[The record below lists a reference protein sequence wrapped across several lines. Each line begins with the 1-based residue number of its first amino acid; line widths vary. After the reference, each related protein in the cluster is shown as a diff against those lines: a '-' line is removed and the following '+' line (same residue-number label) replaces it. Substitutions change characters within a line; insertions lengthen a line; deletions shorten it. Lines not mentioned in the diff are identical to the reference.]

1 MNKKYHIDLNE
12 NYQKELARI
21 LKAKRLE
28 QGKSLEEVSKGICS
42 TSYLSRLENNQVKL
56 QDPYLKM
63 LFEKLSINYDD
74 LKQARKKNLFLDIT
88 KKQLLQQTMAYQ
100 ETINKMIESN
110 NYLDVEQELVLLYD
124 NIIKGNFEEATL
136 VMEKL
141 DSNHYQFS
149 QMEKLFYMYLVTLYY
164 YSTNQINM
172 AYRQVKVLIN
182 ERIDE
187 EVLYWVVF
195 ELSMCIHFLIGKFN
209 TYIKDYMRFI
219 KDAPVVYFSNHMI
232 RHRFK
237 SIYLDSLDDVTKAYN
252 QMKNYYSELNMNDD
266 KIKESYDYYLGLI
279 YLGQNKYEE
288 ILKTLGEGNLSPRIV
303 KLLAIA
309 IINVE
314 NNGLYYYILK
324 RLNNFNF
331 SKYDEIIKNLCEYA
345 TIKVNSGNN
354 VIKLQN
360 FLKNKIYKMLKYSF
374 EYTLYEAIIKE
385 MLLFNIKCSKY
396 KEGCFLML
404 NYLNKVDK

>member
-74 LKQARKKNLFLDIT
+74 LKQARKKNLFLDII

-219 KDAPVVYFSNHMI
+219 KDAPIVYFSNHMI

-360 FLKNKIYKMLKYSF
+360 FLKNKIYKTTKVCD
-374 EYTLYEAIIKE
+374 II
-385 MLLFNIKCSKY
+385 NILNEFREELSSKY
-396 KEGCFLML
+396 EEKE
-404 NYLNKVDK
+404 

>member
-74 LKQARKKNLFLDIT
+74 LKQARKKNLFLDII

-164 YSTNQINM
+164 YSTNQIIM

-360 FLKNKIYKMLKYSF
+360 F
-374 EYTLYEAIIKE
+374 
-385 MLLFNIKCSKY
+385 
-396 KEGCFLML
+396 
-404 NYLNKVDK
+404 

>member
-74 LKQARKKNLFLDIT
+74 LKQARKQNLFLDII
-88 KKQLLQQTMAYQ
+88 KKKLLQQTMAYQ

-110 NYLDVEQELVLLYD
+110 HYLDVEQELVLLYD
-124 NIIKGNFEEATL
+124 NINKENFEEAIL
-136 VMEKL
+136 VMERL
-141 DSNHYQFS
+141 DSNNYQFS

-172 AYRQVKVLIN
+172 AYRQMKVLIN
-182 ERIDE
+182 DKIDE

-195 ELSMCIHFLIGKFN
+195 ELSMCINFLIGKFN

-219 KDAPVVYFSNHMI
+219 KDAPVVYFSNHII

-237 SIYLDSLDDVTKAYN
+237 SIYLDSLDDATKAYN
-252 QMKNYYSELNMNDD
+252 QMKSYYSELNMNDD

-288 ILKTLGEGNLSPRIV
+288 ILKILGEGNLSPRIV

-314 NNGLYYYILK
+314 NNNLYYYILR

-331 SKYDEIIKNLCEYA
+331 Y
-345 TIKVNSGNN
+345 
-354 VIKLQN
+354 
-360 FLKNKIYKMLKYSF
+360 
-374 EYTLYEAIIKE
+374 
-385 MLLFNIKCSKY
+385 
-396 KEGCFLML
+396 
-404 NYLNKVDK
+404 

>member
-74 LKQARKKNLFLDIT
+74 LKQARKKNLFLDII

-182 ERIDE
+182 E
-187 EVLYWVVF
+187 
-195 ELSMCIHFLIGKFN
+195 K
-209 TYIKDYMRFI
+209 
-219 KDAPVVYFSNHMI
+219 
-232 RHRFK
+232 
-237 SIYLDSLDDVTKAYN
+237 
-252 QMKNYYSELNMNDD
+252 MKKCYT
-266 KIKESYDYYLGLI
+266 GLC
-279 YLGQNKYEE
+279 L
-288 ILKTLGEGNLSPRIV
+288 
-303 KLLAIA
+303 
-309 IINVE
+309 
-314 NNGLYYYILK
+314 
-324 RLNNFNF
+324 
-331 SKYDEIIKNLCEYA
+331 
-345 TIKVNSGNN
+345 
-354 VIKLQN
+354 N
-360 FLKNKIYKMLKYSF
+360 FLCVSIF
-374 EYTLYEAIIKE
+374 
-385 MLLFNIKCSKY
+385 
-396 KEGCFLML
+396 
-404 NYLNKVDK
+404 

>member
-1 MNKKYHIDLNE
+1 M
-12 NYQKELARI
+12 
-21 LKAKRLE
+21 
-28 QGKSLEEVSKGICS
+28 
-42 TSYLSRLENNQVKL
+42 
-56 QDPYLKM
+56 
-63 LFEKLSINYDD
+63 
-74 LKQARKKNLFLDIT
+74 
-88 KKQLLQQTMAYQ
+88 
-100 ETINKMIESN
+100 
-110 NYLDVEQELVLLYD
+110 
-124 NIIKGNFEEATL
+124 
-136 VMEKL
+136 
-141 DSNHYQFS
+141 
-149 QMEKLFYMYLVTLYY
+149 
-164 YSTNQINM
+164 
-172 AYRQVKVLIN
+172 
-182 ERIDE
+182 
-187 EVLYWVVF
+187 
-195 ELSMCIHFLIGKFN
+195 
-209 TYIKDYMRFI
+209 KD
-219 KDAPVVYFSNHMI
+219 
-232 RHRFK
+232 
-237 SIYLDSLDDVTKAYN
+237 
-252 QMKNYYSELNMNDD
+252 
-266 KIKESYDYYLGLI
+266 
-279 YLGQNKYEE
+279 
-288 ILKTLGEGNLSPRIV
+288 SPRIV

>member
-74 LKQARKKNLFLDIT
+74 LKQARKKNLFLDII

-149 QMEKLFYMYLVTLYY
+149 QMEKLFYMYLV
-164 YSTNQINM
+164 
-172 AYRQVKVLIN
+172 
-182 ERIDE
+182 
-187 EVLYWVVF
+187 
-195 ELSMCIHFLIGKFN
+195 
-209 TYIKDYMRFI
+209 
-219 KDAPVVYFSNHMI
+219 
-232 RHRFK
+232 
-237 SIYLDSLDDVTKAYN
+237 
-252 QMKNYYSELNMNDD
+252 
-266 KIKESYDYYLGLI
+266 
-279 YLGQNKYEE
+279 
-288 ILKTLGEGNLSPRIV
+288 
-303 KLLAIA
+303 
-309 IINVE
+309 
-314 NNGLYYYILK
+314 
-324 RLNNFNF
+324 
-331 SKYDEIIKNLCEYA
+331 
-345 TIKVNSGNN
+345 
-354 VIKLQN
+354 
-360 FLKNKIYKMLKYSF
+360 
-374 EYTLYEAIIKE
+374 
-385 MLLFNIKCSKY
+385 
-396 KEGCFLML
+396 
-404 NYLNKVDK
+404 